1 MSRYIRIL
9 INPKYIYK
17 KRSYT
22 IHRENGIK
30 QDKDKSIK
38 TLDTNENWSRISSH
52 DGEKETNTGTLY
64 KRRKQTM
71 NMEELKLKL
80 EQAIED
86 YEEFMIEANNKRRA
100 MIQKVH
106 RLERKVGI
114 TPTVFRMFEIPQ
126 EGEVTNTASNIT
138 QTTSNQKKPVDQKE
152 TTPTPVKPMTLLT
165 PNDFQKQ
172 VNQVRKI
179 TSLSKIIEEER
190 DYKQALEKPKLR
202 EEKNLRPR
210 LSLRPGNR
218 NKQFVDLHR
227 MNLEERKEPRIQ
239 IAKPTRHSF
248 FEDANSIRKLTNGE
262 AATVQTTDGADI
274 SRLKTRI
281 GVDPTIVRRFFDIGL
296 ITMIQVSENAKE
308 IQLLPEGIIR
318 NAQKFLR
325 VTRRKEC
332 VLDIMSTIADWN
344 DQNNEYIEP
353 VFYVKIR
360 PSAVLAASNEPKGDL
375 KPELVTELR
384 ASAAIN
390 ILRAISRINLDTK
403 LRAELVSENILMTIG
418 SKEKM
423 EETSVEH
430 VSEFQDLILSNSQR
444 MGGIFTRTLL
454 CAKLNDMDDM
464 NDPPM
469 EHRCLYCIKVYEST
483 STASASDEEGTSSL
497 TSPVD
502 KKESDKGKDKM

>member
-1 MSRYIRIL
+1 MG
-9 INPKYIYK
+9 INKPKYTYK

-38 TLDTNENWSRISSH
+38 TLDTNENWSRIISRY
-52 DGEKETNTGTLY
+52 DEKEINTGTIA

-71 NMEELKLKL
+71 NMDELKQKL
-80 EQAIED
+80 ERAIEE
-86 YEEFMIEANNKRRA
+86 YEEFMIDANSKRQA
-100 MIQKVH
+100 LIQKVH

-126 EGEVTNTASNIT
+126 EGGKSSTTSNTT
-138 QTTSNQKKPVDQKE
+138 QTTSDQKKPVDQKE
-152 TTPTPVKPMTLLT
+152 PTPAPVKPMTLLT

-190 DYKQALEKPKLR
+190 DYKQALEKPKPK
-202 EEKNLRPR
+202 EEPSLRPR

-218 NKQFVDLHR
+218 NKQLIDLHR
-227 MNLEERKEPRIQ
+227 MNLEEKREPKIQ
-239 IAKPTRHSF
+239 IAKPTIHSF

-262 AATVQTTDGADI
+262 TATVQTTDGADI

-318 NAQKFLR
+318 NVQKFLR

-332 VLDIMSTIADWN
+332 VL
-344 DQNNEYIEP
+344 
-353 VFYVKIR
+353 
-360 PSAVLAASNEPKGDL
+360 
-375 KPELVTELR
+375 
-384 ASAAIN
+384 
-390 ILRAISRINLDTK
+390 
-403 LRAELVSENILMTIG
+403 
-418 SKEKM
+418 
-423 EETSVEH
+423 
-430 VSEFQDLILSNSQR
+430 
-444 MGGIFTRTLL
+444 
-454 CAKLNDMDDM
+454 
-464 NDPPM
+464 
-469 EHRCLYCIKVYEST
+469 
-483 STASASDEEGTSSL
+483 
-497 TSPVD
+497 
-502 KKESDKGKDKM
+502 